1 MATKK
6 SAVPARI
13 QPQLVALVTRPPAG
27 DWAYEIKFDGYRM
40 FARIDAGVALFTKNG
55 YDWTKRMP
63 RSWVQVLWFG
73 KSRDLKITNE
83 HH

>member
-27 DWAYEIKFDGYRM
+27 DGHPSDLGRNGCAE
-40 FARIDAGVALFTKNG
+40 VADRYAEFIE
-55 YDWTKRMP
+55 DD
-63 RSWVQVLWFG
+63 LWHQL
-73 KSRDLKITNE
+73 DNE
-83 HH
+83 RGE